1 MKITYVG
8 PFADGVE
15 IAATG
20 QIVAQGGT
28 VEVAD
33 ELGAA
38 LCEQPGNWKPADQ
51 RSVKAKAAAADEGVN

>member
-8 PFADGVE
+8 PFTDGVE

-20 QIVAQGGT
+20 QVVAKGGT

-38 LCEQPGNWKPADQ
+38 LCEQSGNWVPAEPKPG
-51 RSVKAKAAAADEGVN
+51 KTKAAAAEEGMS